1 MDTKAMFA
9 QVVLSNPLEQRF
21 TYAISEDMVCEVGMR
36 AVVPFG
42 NREVTAYVVAC
53 LDRIE
58 ETRYTIKPIK
68 RMIDKEPLYGERE
81 ILLAQWMARFYL
93 CSEGEALSGMIPGG
107 RRDVDPPLMPIDG
120 QELAVAAEHL
130 SEEQREAITS
140 ILSSKEQLHYLY
152 GITGSGKSEVFLQV
166 AEQVIQQGKQ
176 VIYLVPEITLTHQL
190 ARQVS
195 KRFENRVAILHSG
208 MTPSQRLTAWRK
220 IKRGEVEMAIGAR
233 SAVFA
238 PFENLGLIIID
249 EEHENS
255 YKAGNSP
262 RYHARQIAQKRASDS
277 NALLLM
283 GSATPSLEA
292 WHMMEEGR
300 ICKHVLSQRVG
311 GGSPPKITVVNM
323 LGEQR
328 LLSRKLLEMMKQTLD
343 MKRQVILFL
352 NRRGFSHFFHC
363 NSCGYE
369 MTCPHCSISLTYHKK
384 ENRMVCH
391 YCGYSRKPISV
402 CPECNSVDVGYGTFG
417 TEMVENEVKQF
428 FPLAHIAR
436 LDTDSAKDKQRVAQ
450 VLSEFKNGS
459 IDILLG
465 TQMVAKGL
473 NFPLVDLVGIV
484 LADSSL
490 NLPDFRSQ
498 ERTFS
503 LILQV
508 SGRAGRY
515 NNAGKVVV
523 QTYHPDNRAIM
534 CATQNDLQTF
544 YSEELSARKET
555 AFPPFTRLVN
565 FVVRGRSKE
574 KTAKAMVDLHS
585 MIESLLLE
593 MGSAYVDNGDKKDI
607 PDILGSAPC
616 PIEKIAGNW
625 RHHLVLRSTN
635 PARLL
640 QVATAVHQQYKTPSS
655 IYLEIDLDPLQM
667 L

>member
-1 MDTKAMFA
+1 MSAKASFA
-9 QVVLSNPLEQRF
+9 QVVFNNPLGQRF
-21 TYAISEDMVCEVGMR
+21 TYAIPSEMFCKVGMR

-42 NREVTAYVVAC
+42 CREVTAYVVAC
-53 LDRIE
+53 LEDIG
-58 ETRYTIKPIK
+58 ETAFTIKAIK
-68 RMIDKEPLYGERE
+68 RMIDKEALYGERE
-81 ILLAQWMARFYL
+81 IALAQWMARFYL
-93 CSEGEALSGMIPGG
+93 CTEGEALSGMIPGG
-107 RRDVDPPLMPIDG
+107 RRDVEPPLMPVDEL
-120 QELAVAAEHL
+120 ELAVAAEHL
-130 SEEQREAITS
+130 SEEQQLAIS
-140 ILSSKEQLHYLY
+140 AILSSKKQLHYLY

-166 AEQVIQQGKQ
+166 AEQIILQGKQ

-208 MTPSQRLTAWRK
+208 MTPSQRLSAWRK
-220 IKRGEVEMAIGAR
+220 IRRGEVQIAIGAR

-238 PFENLGLIIID
+238 PFEDLGLIILD

-255 YKAGNSP
+255 YKAGNAP
-262 RYHARQIAQKRASDS
+262 RYHARQIAQKRVADTG
-277 NALLLM
+277 AILVM

-292 WHMMEEGR
+292 WQMMEDQK
-300 ICKHVLSQRVG
+300 IYKHVLSQRVA
-311 GGSPPKITVVNM
+311 GGSPPEVTVVNM

-328 LLSRKLLEMMKQTLD
+328 LLSRKLLEMMKNTLN

-363 NSCGYE
+363 NACGYE

-384 ENRMVCH
+384 DNRMVCH

-417 TEMVENEVKQF
+417 TEMVEREVQQF
-428 FPLAHIAR
+428 FPQARIAR
-436 LDTDSAKDKQRVAQ
+436 LDTDSAKDKPMVAK
-450 VLSEFKNGS
+450 VLSDFKEGA

-473 NFPLVDLVGIV
+473 NFPMVDLVGIV

-490 NLPDFRSQ
+490 NLPDFRAQ

-508 SGRAGRY
+508 SGRAGRF

-523 QTYHPDNRAIM
+523 QTYHPDNMAIKY
-534 CATQNDLQTF
+534 ATMHDLESF
-544 YSEELSARKET
+544 YSQELAVRKET

-565 FVVRGRSKE
+565 FVIRGRNKE
-574 KTAKAMVDLHS
+574 KTAKEMDELRRMV
-585 MIESLLLE
+585 ETLLQQMASSGVE
-593 MGSAYVDNGDKKDI
+593 AVDI

-616 PIEKIAGNW
+616 PIEKIASNW
-625 RHHLVLRSTN
+625 RHHLVLRGTS
-635 PARLL
+635 ASRLV
-640 QVATAVHQQYKTPSS
+640 QIATAVHQQYKAPSS
-655 IYLEIDLDPLQM
+655 IYLEIDMDPLQM